1 MKYIKFKNNLINIST
16 SDLLIDKN
24 DTITTPNI
32 TLFVTAPNIALLTD
46 EGGSYLNGAF
56 RRYVILDTEELKDC
70 AINTEYEITCV
81 CDFILDRIIEI
92 LARKKVVDLDTIIFQ
107 IKNTEREE
115 W

>member
-24 DTITTPNI
+24 DTMTVPNI
-32 TLFVTAPNIALLTD
+32 TLFVNAPNIALVTD
-46 EGGSYLNGAF
+46 DEGSYLNGAF
-56 RRYVILDTEELKDC
+56 RRYVILDAEELKDC
-70 AINTEYEITCV
+70 AIESEYEVTWI

-92 LARKKVVDLDTIIFQ
+92 LARKDVVDLDILIFQ